1 MRGGFTSPRQFAFT
15 CGSKIFAGEARMKRK
30 DKKMNSN
37 DKSNH
42 REESS
47 AGGTT
52 TDYKGRAIAFYH
64 PNSKGTG
71 SAMRLEPRI
80 NRDDRD
86 RYNCFF
92 MELAGQKTA
101 ANLKG
106 GAGVPATFDWANKIT
121 VKLGFLDV
129 AEILTVL
136 EGRSDNAGGSRNG
149 LYHAAG
155 NGNTLISFQAN
166 REQRIYHLSVS
177 KKNGSETPRKLG
189 ITLNEVE
196 ATGLRCLLQTG
207 LFFVTFSSF
216 LKEKSFEATVI
227 PFRAAAA
234 E

>member
-1 MRGGFTSPRQFAFT
+1 
-15 CGSKIFAGEARMKRK
+15 
-30 DKKMNSN
+30 MNGNENISRRDDAASN
-37 DKSNH
+37 
-42 REESS
+42 E
-47 AGGTT
+47 TT
-52 TDYKGRAIAFYH
+52 TDYKGRAISFYH
-64 PNSKGTG
+64 PNGKGTG

-92 MELAGQKTA
+92 MELASQKTA

-106 GAGVPATFDWANKIT
+106 GAGVPATFDWAGKIT
-121 VKLGFLDV
+121 VKLGFLDM

-189 ITLNEVE
+189 ITLSEVE
-196 ATGLRCLLQTG
+196 ATGLRSLFQTG

-216 LKEKSFEATVI
+216 LREKSYEAPVI

>member
-1 MRGGFTSPRQFAFT
+1 
-15 CGSKIFAGEARMKRK
+15 
-30 DKKMNSN
+30 MNGNKS
-37 DKSNH
+37 SNH
-42 REESS
+42 HDETAASE
-47 AGGTT
+47 TT

-64 PNSKGTG
+64 PNGKGTG

-101 ANLKG
+101 ANLKA
-106 GAGVPATFDWANKIT
+106 GAGVPATFDWAGKIT

-129 AEILTVL
+129 SEILTVL
-136 EGRSDNAGGSRNG
+136 EGRSDHAGGSRNG

-177 KKNGSETPRKLG
+177 KKNGAQTPHKLG
-189 ITLNEVE
+189 ITLSESE

-216 LKEKSFEATVI
+216 LRERSYEAPVI

>member
-1 MRGGFTSPRQFAFT
+1 
-15 CGSKIFAGEARMKRK
+15 
-30 DKKMNSN
+30 MNGNQS
-37 DKSNH
+37 SNH
-42 REESS
+42 RDETAASE
-47 AGGTT
+47 TI

-64 PNSKGTG
+64 PNGKGTG

-101 ANLKG
+101 ANLKA
-106 GAGVPATFDWANKIT
+106 GAGVPATFDWAAKIT

-155 NGNTLISFQAN
+155 NGNTLISFQAS
-166 REQRIYHLSVS
+166 REQRIYHLSIS

-189 ITLNEVE
+189 ITLSDTE

-216 LKEKSFEATVI
+216 LREKAYEAPVI

>member
-1 MRGGFTSPRQFAFT
+1 
-15 CGSKIFAGEARMKRK
+15 
-30 DKKMNSN
+30 MNNITNISHH
-37 DKSNH
+37 DQSDSSEKS
-42 REESS
+42 
-47 AGGTT
+47 

-64 PNSKGTG
+64 PNGKGTG

-101 ANLKG
+101 ANLKA
-106 GAGVPATFDWANKIT
+106 GAGVPATFDWAGKIT

-129 AEILTVL
+129 SEILTVL
-136 EGRSDNAGGSRNG
+136 EGRNDNAGGSRNG

-177 KKNGSETPRKLG
+177 KKNGAETPRKLG
-189 ITLNEVE
+189 ITLSEVE
-196 ATGLRCLLQTG
+196 ATGLRCLFQTG

-216 LKEKSFEATVI
+216 LREKSYEAPVI